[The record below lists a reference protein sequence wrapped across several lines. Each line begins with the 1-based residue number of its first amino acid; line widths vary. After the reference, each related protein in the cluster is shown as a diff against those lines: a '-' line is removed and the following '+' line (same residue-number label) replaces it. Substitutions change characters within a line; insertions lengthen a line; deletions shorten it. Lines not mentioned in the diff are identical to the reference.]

1 MMNEQAWCL
10 LFSMFAGFLPLGGD
24 LCYADAGD
32 VMEKSERLLEEEY
45 STYEALRERNGALAA
60 DLLWEELQA
69 GRRRVRVECGLLLPD
84 DHLAMTAYVLRRRLS
99 VSALLQQCIYHY
111 CLPGA
116 AISLPARIAF
126 QLEEYGIRTYS
137 VLLRHEL
144 RSSSPDLILILFAL
158 QYLPTPYR
166 EKMTNLWAA
175 CLLGKSALKD
185 KLADQLIPC
194 AQGLERLDRTRDFLA
209 FLDLLELNFNECLLL
224 LNRDSCEWLRLC
236 EEELLHRF
244 PQFSRQQ
251 ISFFAAHRD
260 LGCYYSIREYA
271 RHAQVCYETARQAM
285 EQFTACR
292 WYYRRK
298 VGKRFLY
305 SVSSQAGEVDL

>member
-1 MMNEQAWCL
+1 
-10 LFSMFAGFLPLGGD
+10 
-24 LCYADAGD
+24 
-32 VMEKSERLLEEEY
+32 
-45 STYEALRERNGALAA
+45 
-60 DLLWEELQA
+60 
-69 GRRRVRVECGLLLPD
+69 
-84 DHLAMTAYVLRRRLS
+84 
-99 VSALLQQCIYHY
+99 
-111 CLPGA
+111 
-116 AISLPARIAF
+116 
-126 QLEEYGIRTYS
+126 
-137 VLLRHEL
+137 
-144 RSSSPDLILILFAL
+144 
-158 QYLPTPYR
+158 
-166 EKMTNLWAA
+166 MTNLWAA

-209 FLDLLELNFNECLLL
+209 FLDLLELNFNKCLLL

-260 LGCYYSIREYA
+260 LGCYYSIQEYA

>member
-1 MMNEQAWCL
+1 
-10 LFSMFAGFLPLGGD
+10 
-24 LCYADAGD
+24 
-32 VMEKSERLLEEEY
+32 MEKSERLLEEEY

-175 CLLGKSALKD
+175 YLLGKSALKD

-209 FLDLLELNFNECLLL
+209 FLDLLELNFNKCLLL

-260 LGCYYSIREYA
+260 LGCYYSIQEYA

-298 VGKRFLY
+298 VGKRFL
-305 SVSSQAGEVDL
+305 

>member
-1 MMNEQAWCL
+1 MW
-10 LFSMFAGFLPLGGD
+10 S
-24 LCYADAGD
+24 
-32 VMEKSERLLEEEY
+32 V
-45 STYEALRERNGALAA
+45 
-60 DLLWEELQA
+60 
-69 GRRRVRVECGLLLPD
+69 LPD

-175 CLLGKSALKD
+175 YLLGKSALKD

-209 FLDLLELNFNECLLL
+209 FLDLLELNFNKCLLL

-244 PQFSRQQ
+244 PQFSGSRSLFRCDTAIWGAIIPFRSMPAMRRYVMRRQGRRW
-251 ISFFAAHRD
+251 SNSPPAA
-260 LGCYYSIREYA
+260 GIIA
-271 RHAQVCYETARQAM
+271 
-285 EQFTACR
+285 
-292 WYYRRK
+292 
-298 VGKRFLY
+298 GKSASASCI

>member
-1 MMNEQAWCL
+1 M
-10 LFSMFAGFLPLGGD
+10 
-24 LCYADAGD
+24 
-32 VMEKSERLLEEEY
+32 
-45 STYEALRERNGALAA
+45 
-60 DLLWEELQA
+60 
-69 GRRRVRVECGLLLPD
+69 
-84 DHLAMTAYVLRRRLS
+84 S
-99 VSALLQQCIYHY
+99 VI
-111 CLPGA
+111 
-116 AISLPARIAF
+116 I
-126 QLEEYGIRTYS
+126 
-137 VLLRHEL
+137 
-144 RSSSPDLILILFAL
+144 
-158 QYLPTPYR
+158 
-166 EKMTNLWAA
+166 K
-175 CLLGKSALKD
+175 
-185 KLADQLIPC
+185 
-194 AQGLERLDRTRDFLA
+194 
-209 FLDLLELNFNECLLL
+209 

-260 LGCYYSIREYA
+260 LGCYYSIQEYA

>member
-1 MMNEQAWCL
+1 MKRSGKEM
-10 LFSMFAGFLPLGGD
+10 
-24 LCYADAGD
+24 
-32 VMEKSERLLEEEY
+32 
-45 STYEALRERNGALAA
+45 GALAA

-116 AISLPARIAF
+116 AISLPGANRVS
-126 QLEEYGIRTYS
+126 LEEYGIRTYS

-185 KLADQLIPC
+185 KPGRSADTVC
-194 AQGLERLDRTRDFLA
+194 AGAGKTGSYQR
-209 FLDLLELNFNECLLL
+209 
-224 LNRDSCEWLRLC
+224 
-236 EEELLHRF
+236 
-244 PQFSRQQ
+244 FSRL
-251 ISFFAAHRD
+251 S
-260 LGCYYSIREYA
+260 
-271 RHAQVCYETARQAM
+271 
-285 EQFTACR
+285 
-292 WYYRRK
+292 
-298 VGKRFLY
+298 
-305 SVSSQAGEVDL
+305 